1 MMRQPKVSRREQA
14 IRDLMR
20 LLLQGRQPGNAVLDI
35 VEKHGLTRGTAKNL
49 LDQARMHLR
58 MMRSIGEDLRETA
71 RDTALAVID
80 KALTDPSGANYD
92 AIRDFLKIYIDLYG
106 LNQAVDVPI
115 DELRQVLKIRGLI
128 ITPETHSDNR
138 QLVESEDARPDSQFR
153 GGQTGLPPE
162 LDPDFTK
169 S

>member
-1 MMRQPKVSRREQA
+1 MRQPKVSRREQA

-80 KALTDPSGANYD
+80 RALTDPSGANYD

-115 DELRQVLKIRGLI
+115 DELRQVLKVRGLI
-128 ITPETHSDNR
+128 ITQETSSGSNR
-138 QLVESEDARPDSQFR
+138 QLAESPASGPDSQFR